1 MQLAAIHSF
10 LPTSTTLPTLPTLS
24 SKDWGR
30 DKCDNSRELHDLDAP
45 DSFNWPP
52 KN

>member
-1 MQLAAIHSF
+1 MQLAGIDSF
-10 LPTSTTLPTLPTLS
+10 LPTATTLPTLS

-30 DKCDNSRELHDLDAP
+30 YKCDNSRELNDLDAP